1 LLFSE
6 YDKGIKMDPVGWY
19 SVCPESLAEH
29 IAERFYKTLGPDAL
43 VMDGMGGVGGNVI
56 QFAKKFHVTFCV
68 DLSMERLILAKHN
81 AKVYGVEQKVE
92 FIRADYTNLAP
103 HWRTIDAIN
112 LSPPWGGPKYSRQNF
127 DIDTDMEPSCYQL
140 HELSLQLTPNIC
152 YQLPKNS
159 NMDQLKDLARMSQTK
174 YPLVYPKKILEHEDA
189 YIHDQLK
196 MAVIYFGGL
205 INTQNQIECE
215 EEYIQEE
222 SQSSNVTEMST
233 EAVISTPNKKSK
245 HIEENTI
252 HPKKKV
258 KV

>member
-29 IAERFYKTLGPDAL
+29 IAERFYKTLGPNAL
-43 VMDGMGGVGGNVI
+43 IMDGMGGVGGNVI
-56 QFAKKFHVTFCV
+56 QFAKKFPVTFCV

-81 AKVYGVEQKVE
+81 ATVYGVEQKVE

-112 LSPPWGGPKYSRQNF
+112 LSPPWGGPKYARQNF

-140 HELSLQLTPNIC
+140 HELSLRLTPNIC

-159 NMDQLKDLARMSQTK
+159 NIDQLKDLARMVQTK
-174 YPLVYPKKILEHEDA
+174 YPSEYPKKILEYEDA

-196 MAVIYFGGL
+196 MVVIYFGGL
-205 INTQNQIECE
+205 INNTGQNQTEYE
-215 EEYIQEE
+215 EE
-222 SQSSNVTEMST
+222 SPSSIVTEMNT
-233 EAVISTPNKKSK
+233 EAEISSPNKKSK
-245 HIEENTI
+245 QIEENSV

-258 KV
+258 KL